1 MVNIGYKT
9 RMFQFRFSYD
19 SILIFTSFDLK
30 RKSKKEIYTNK
41 RPKRRW
47 EFIKIRREIAKI
59 RRELRKTCIEYP

>member
-9 RMFQFRFSYD
+9 RMFRFRFSYD

-30 RKSKKEIYTNK
+30 RKSNKEIYTHK

>member
-9 RMFQFRFSYD
+9 RMFRFRFSYD

-59 RRELRKTCIEYP
+59 RWELRKTCIEYP

>member
-9 RMFQFRFSYD
+9 RMFRFRFSYD

-41 RPKRRW
+41 RPKRR
-47 EFIKIRREIAKI
+47 REIAKI

>member
-9 RMFQFRFSYD
+9 RMFRFRFSYD

-30 RKSKKEIYTNK
+30 RKSKKEIYTHK

-47 EFIKIRREIAKI
+47 EFIKICREIAKI